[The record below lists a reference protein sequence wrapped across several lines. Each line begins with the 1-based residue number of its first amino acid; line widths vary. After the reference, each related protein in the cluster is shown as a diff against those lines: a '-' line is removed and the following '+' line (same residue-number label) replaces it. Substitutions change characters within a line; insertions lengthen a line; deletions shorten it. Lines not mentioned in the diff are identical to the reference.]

1 MEGCLVECFRNRMV
15 RGKMKAQRERGDGE
29 NLTTMRE
36 MRAMVMMRVKKK
48 DDLWERR
55 GAMLWE

>member
-1 MEGCLVECFRNRMV
+1 MV
-15 RGKMKAQRERGDGE
+15 RGKMKAERERGDGE

-36 MRAMVMMRVKKK
+36 MRAMVMMRVKKN

-55 GAMLWE
+55 GAMLWK